1 MIPSREKEKSSGA
14 RFAVLGFMW
23 PFVRPYWKR
32 LVFAMF
38 GLALAAVAVLAIGEG
53 LKRVID
59 QGFAAQNAAQL
70 DKILLVMVALAIAQG
85 VGVYIRFSNIAWIN
99 NRVVNDIRQQIYS
112 HLLTLSPAFF
122 EKERVGDVLSRLSN
136 DTQVLEG
143 VVSSAFSWALR
154 NLVMM
159 TGALVMLAITSLK
172 LLGLV
177 LIGTPLIIAPVV
189 ILGRRVQ
196 RLAKASQDRLA
207 EALARGD
214 ETIHAVRTVQAYAR
228 EDFEK
233 SRFSERINALFLNA
247 AERERNSAMLTSIV
261 IVLAFVGISLILW
274 IGGRDVLAGNMTAG
288 QLSAFVFYAVIV
300 ATAVGAIA
308 EVFGQLKRAAGA
320 SERIRE
326 LLVTVSE
333 VRSPSFNESIIIEN
347 NESASMISE
356 PVNRTLEAISFENVN
371 FAYPTRGQTKSM
383 SSFTLSIDKGEVVAL
398 VGPSGAGKSTVFQ
411 LLLRFYDPQ
420 SGRVIVDGIDVR
432 SVDLA
437 TLRSKIALVSQ
448 DPVIFSDSLF
458 ENVRYGRLEASK
470 DEVLAACEAGHV
482 TEFANSLPQGFD
494 TTLGERG
501 VLLSGGQRQRVAI
514 ARAILAHRPI
524 LLLDEATSALDSESE
539 ALVTDALEK
548 IARQHTTLVI
558 AHRLSTVQ
566 NADRIVV
573 IDEGRVLAQGT
584 HEELLQHS
592 PLYSRLSALQLKR

>member
-1 MIPSREKEKSSGA
+1 
-14 RFAVLGFMW
+14 
-23 PFVRPYWKR
+23 
-32 LVFAMF
+32 
-38 GLALAAVAVLAIGEG
+38 
-53 LKRVID
+53 
-59 QGFAAQNAAQL
+59 
-70 DKILLVMVALAIAQG
+70 
-85 VGVYIRFSNIAWIN
+85 
-99 NRVVNDIRQQIYS
+99 
-112 HLLTLSPAFF
+112 
-122 EKERVGDVLSRLSN
+122 
-136 DTQVLEG
+136 
-143 VVSSAFSWALR
+143 
-154 NLVMM
+154 
-159 TGALVMLAITSLK
+159 
-172 LLGLV
+172 

-228 EDFEK
+228 EDFER
-233 SRFSERINALFLNA
+233 SRFSERINALFSNA
-247 AERERNSAMLTSIV
+247 AERERNSAMLTAIV

-274 IGGRDVLAGNMTAG
+274 VGGRDVLAGNMTAG

-326 LLVTVSE
+326 LLATVSE
-333 VRSPSFNESIIIEN
+333 IRSPSASAPQSAPQGTVQNAAISSETNDFANEFSRQNTLSTLAAI
-347 NESASMISE
+347 APLISE
-356 PVNRTLEAISFENVN
+356 NEAISFEIVN
-371 FAYPTRGQTKSM
+371 FSYPTRAQTKSLY
-383 SSFTLSIDKGEVVAL
+383 SFSLSVRRGEVVAL

-420 SGRVIVDGIDVR
+420 SGSVVVDGRDVR
-432 SVDLA
+432 DYDLTA
-437 TLRSKIALVSQ
+437 LRSQMALVSQ

-458 ENVRYGRLEASK
+458 ENVRYGRLEATK
-470 DEVLAACEAGHV
+470 EEVLAACAAAHV
-482 TEFANSLPQGFD
+482 TEFANQLPQGFD

-514 ARAILAHRPI
+514 ARAILAARPI

-548 IARQHTTLVI
+548 ISRKHTTLVI

-573 IDEGRVLAQGT
+573 IDEGRVVAEGK
-584 HEELLQHS
+584 HSELMESS
-592 PLYSRLSALQLKR
+592 PLYARLATLQLQAYDL

>member
-1 MIPSREKEKSSGA
+1 M
-14 RFAVLGFMW
+14 
-23 PFVRPYWKR
+23 
-32 LVFAMF
+32 FAMF
-38 GLALAAVAVLAIGEG
+38 GLALAAAAVLAIGEG

-59 QGFAAQNAAQL
+59 QGFAAQNSGQL
-70 DKILLVMVALAIAQG
+70 DKILLVMVALAVAQG

-99 NRVVNDIRQQIYS
+99 NRVVNDIRQKIYS

-159 TGALVMLAITSLK
+159 LGALVMLAITSLK

-196 RLAKASQDRLA
+196 RLAKLSQDRLA
-207 EALARGD
+207 DALARGD

-233 SRFSERINALFLNA
+233 QRFSERINALFTNA
-247 AERERNSAMLTSIV
+247 AERERNSAMLTAIV

-326 LLVTVSE
+326 LLITVSE
-333 VRSPSFNESIIIEN
+333 IQSPTAPAVESTSQAKSDATGEIADTVIAFDQVDF
-347 NESASMISE
+347 S
-356 PVNRTLEAISFENVN
+356 
-371 FAYPTRGQTKSM
+371 YPTRPQTKSLEGF
-383 SSFTLSIDKGEVVAL
+383 SLAVKRGEVVAL

-411 LLLRFYDPQ
+411 MLLRFYDPQ
-420 SGRVIVDGIDVR
+420 KGSVNIEGRDVR
-432 SVDLA
+432 TTDLA
-437 TLRSKIALVSQ
+437 TLRSRIALVSQ

-470 DEVLAACEAGHV
+470 DEVLAACDAAHV
-482 TEFANSLPQGFD
+482 SEFAKSLPQAFD
-494 TTLGERG
+494 TPLGERG

-514 ARAILAHRPI
+514 ARAILANRPI

-573 IDEGRVLAQGT
+573 IDDGRVLAQGT
-584 HEELLQHS
+584 HAALLISS
-592 PLYSRLSALQLKR
+592 PLYARLAALQLKR